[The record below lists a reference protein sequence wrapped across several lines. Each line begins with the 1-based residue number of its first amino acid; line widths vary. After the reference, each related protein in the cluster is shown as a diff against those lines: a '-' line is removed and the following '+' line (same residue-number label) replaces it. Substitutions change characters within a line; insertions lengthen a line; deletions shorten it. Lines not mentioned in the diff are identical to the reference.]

1 MKKWILFLAS
11 MSISL
16 WATAQMKAPQT
27 VLPSGKK
34 HQPQEVGAVMKPWAS
49 VQAAPAPA
57 RTHWAL
63 PAAPVPLSGNAAV
76 PQLLRVHLDP
86 ATRLPRWVEGRRP
99 EAVAAT
105 PEATARKL
113 LARTEA
119 LLQWPADGWQV
130 RQVRTDALGMTHV
143 RLQQVKDDRPV
154 YGGELVVH
162 IGADGVPF
170 LINGRYFRVDAAA
183 GAFHLAKA
191 EAEQIAVQEATGGES
206 LRPFADVEKL
216 LAPGPQLISEA
227 CWWAGVDGALPA
239 RPAWRVQVMP
249 HLLSR
254 QTVWV
259 DATTGEVLHRQ
270 EEVCNFAG
278 RQVHAL
284 PPDGPATAQAYDLHG
299 QVRTIHTYEVN
310 GAFYL
315 IDASR
320 PMFDAA
326 ASNLPDEPVGAIWTI
341 TANGTSPQNDDFSA
355 SHLATA
361 DNQWD
366 NPTAVSA
373 HYNGGVAYEYF
384 RTTFGRNS
392 IDGVGGTIISLI
404 DVTEADGSEMDN
416 AFWNGQAMFYG
427 NGNQAFT
434 APLAKALDVAGH
446 EMAHGVIQ
454 AEANLEYYGESGA
467 INEHFADVFG
477 TMIDRD
483 DWKLGEDVANGFYF
497 PSGALRNMENPHN
510 GGNSLNDPGWQPAHT
525 SEQYF
530 GNQDNGGVHINSGI
544 PNRAYY
550 IFATAVSKD
559 KAEQVWYRAL
569 TQYLT
574 KSSQFADL
582 RLAVVQSAADLY
594 GANSAEVQAAANAFD
609 LVGIGTG
616 GAGTGG
622 GNDYTPNPGD
632 DFVLLSDAN
641 LSALYIFSPDGQPVA
656 NPLTTIAPLSKPSL
670 TDDGSV
676 AVYIASDQ
684 TMRAIIFDWQNGTF
698 EETTIQSDPI
708 WRNVAIARDGSRIAA
723 LTDDYDNRVW
733 VYDFGLE
740 EWVTFELYN
749 PTTATGGI
757 TTNDV
762 QYADVLEFD
771 FSGQWVMYDAFNRI
785 EGTFGND
792 IEYWDIGFVRVWD
805 GSADYW
811 GDGFV
816 DKLFNTLP
824 ENSSVGN
831 PAFSKNSDYIIAF
844 DFLDEFAGEYYVLA
858 ANIETGDVGAIYQ
871 NTTLGY
877 PNYSVA
883 DDFMVFDATAGA
895 FDDPV
900 LAMIPLAP
908 DKISAGGDPF
918 VFIEQ
923 GKWGVWFATGERPLT
938 GTAEQAAFA
947 KKLGLT
953 PNPASDLAELRWQG
967 TPPVGTLRVRCTD
980 LNGRILWERTWQPAT
995 DATLSLPVQHLPKGI
1010 WLIEV
1015 TGDVGTAALRL
1026 LKQ

>member
-1 MKKWILFLAS
+1 MLLCLAG
-11 MSISL
+11 
-16 WATAQMKAPQT
+16 WVGAQIKPGQIVPPGGA
-27 VLPSGKK
+27 K
-34 HQPQEVGAVMKPWAS
+34 HGPEEVGKVRRLLEGRAVGAQS
-49 VQAAPAPA
+49 LPA
-57 RTHWAL
+57 RTRWTL
-63 PAAPVPLSGNAAV
+63 PAAAWPLSTSGAQ
-76 PQLLRVHLDP
+76 PQLLRVRLDP
-86 ATRLPRWVEGRRP
+86 ATRLPRWVSGHWKDV
-99 EAVAAT
+99 VAAT
-105 PEATARKL
+105 PEATVRQL
-113 LARTEA
+113 LTRLEP
-119 LLQWPADGWQV
+119 LLQWPAEGWQV
-130 RQVRTDALGMTHV
+130 RRLRTDVLGMTHV
-143 RLQQVKDDRPV
+143 RLQQMKEGVPV
-154 YGGELVVH
+154 YGGELIVH
-162 IGADGVPF
+162 LDAEGVPVQV
-170 LINGRYFRVDAAA
+170 NGRYFRVASAAE
-183 GAFHLAKA
+183 GFVWTRA
-191 EAEQIAVQEATGGES
+191 EAEQVALAAVWGDEP
-206 LRPFADVEKL
+206 LRTFSETERQ
-216 LAPGPQLISEA
+216 LAPGPQVRSA
-227 CWWAGVDGALPA
+227 PYWWAGPRGAQQA
-239 RPAWRVQVMP
+239 RPAWRVEVMP

-259 DATTGEVLHRQ
+259 DAASGEVWHRQ
-270 EEVCNFAG
+270 EEVCSFFGKRRRDASS
-278 RQVHAL
+278 VAP
-284 PPDGPATAQAYDLHG
+284 PPDGPTTAQAYDLQG
-299 QVRTIHTYEVN
+299 QVRTIHTYELD
-310 GAFYL
+310 GTFYL

-320 PMFDAA
+320 PMFDPT
-326 ASNLPDEPVGAIWTI
+326 ASNLPNDPVGAIWTI

-355 SHLATA
+355 AHVATS
-361 DNQWD
+361 DNAWGD
-366 NPTAVSA
+366 PTAVSA

-392 IDGVGGTIISLI
+392 IDGQGGTIISLI
-404 DVTEADGSEMDN
+404 DVVDADGTEMDN

-427 NGNQAFT
+427 NGDQAFT

-467 INEHFADVFG
+467 INESFADVFG

-483 DWKLGEDVANGFYF
+483 DWKLGEDVVNTSIF

-510 GGNSLNDPGWQPAHT
+510 GGNGLNDAGWQPAHT

-530 GNQDNGGVHINSGI
+530 GDEDNGGVHINSGI

-550 IFATAVSKD
+550 IFATAVGKD
-559 KAEQVWYRAL
+559 KAEQVYYRAL
-569 TQYLT
+569 SYYLT

-594 GANSAEVQAAANAFD
+594 GNGSAEVQAAQNAFEV
-609 LVGIGTG
+609 VGISSG
-616 GAGTGG
+616 GSTGG
-622 GNDYTPNPGD
+622 GANDYTPNPGD
-632 DFVLLSDAN
+632 DFVLLSDAD
-641 LSALYIFSPDGQPVA
+641 LSALYVFTPQGQPLA
-656 NPLTTIAPLSKPSL
+656 NPLTTVAPLSKPSL

-684 TMRAIIFDWQNGTF
+684 TMRAILFDWDSGTF
-698 EETTIQSDPI
+698 EESVIQPDPI
-708 WRNVAIARDGSRIAA
+708 WRNVAIARDGARLAA
-723 LTDDYDNRVW
+723 LTDDYDNRIW
-733 VYDFGLE
+733 IYDFGQE
-740 EWVTFELYN
+740 AWATFSLYN
-749 PTTATGGI
+749 PTTAPGGI
-757 TTNDV
+757 TTNEV

-805 GSADYW
+805 GQAQSW

-816 DKLFNTLP
+816 EKLFNTLP
-824 ENSSVGN
+824 DNSSVGN
-831 PAFSKNSDYIIAF
+831 PTFSKNSDYIIAF

-883 DDFMVFDATAGA
+883 DDVMVFDATSGA

-900 LAMIPLAP
+900 LAMIPLAS

-947 KKLGLT
+947 KKLSLT
-953 PNPASDLAELRWQG
+953 PNPAADLAVLRWQG
-967 TPPVGTLRVRCTD
+967 TPPAGTLSVRCTD
-980 LNGRILWERTWQPAT
+980 LNGRTLWQWPWRPAT
-995 DATLSLPVQHLPKGI
+995 DATLTLPVQHLPKGV

-1015 TGDVGTAALRL
+1015 TGDEGTAALRL